1 MLKLQ
6 KEKVGIVGCATCK
19 NEAPLHDESWEFWGV
34 NNLFLSI
41 MGTNGAVPPTWGKWF
56 EIHPIEKDKAGHFV
70 RRWERNFR
78 GQIMD
83 EYIKQLSQLTCPIL
97 MQKRWEEI
105 PTSVEYPIA
114 EVLSK
119 FGKYFTNTISYEI
132 ALAIMLG
139 AKEIGIWG
147 VDMAVGT
154 GQPNVL
160 NPAGGEYSVQKPS
173 CEWLVGYA
181 MGLGI
186 KVTIPDTSDLLKTR
200 FLYAFEE
207 KERDAWTKKMASIID
222 TLDQQIN
229 KNTNQ
234 INMFHQKQQQA
245 IGAKQAILES
255 ARIWGD

>member
-1 MLKLQ
+1 MLKIE

-19 NEAPLHDESWEFWGV
+19 NETPMQDSSWEFWGV
-34 NNLFLSI
+34 NNLFLS
-41 MGTNGAVPPTWGKWF
+41 MPSGNGKGPQKWGKWF
-56 EIHPIEKDKAGHFV
+56 EIHPIDKDKEGHFV
-70 RRWERNFR
+70 RRWDKNFR
-78 GQIMD
+78 GQNMNQ
-83 EYIKQLSQLTCPIL
+83 YMKQLAELPCPVI
-97 MQKRWEEI
+97 MQKHWEEV
-105 PTSVEYPIA
+105 PNSVEYPIA
-114 EVLSK
+114 EILSK

-132 ALAIMLG
+132 ALAILLG

-154 GQPNVL
+154 GQANVL

-181 MGLGI
+181 MGMGI

-207 KERDAWTKKMASIID
+207 KERDQWTKKMVSMMES
-222 TLDQQIN
+222 LDQQIN
-229 KNTNQ
+229 KHTNT
-234 INMFHQKQQQA
+234 INISNQKQQQA
-245 IGAKQAILES
+245 IGARQALMES